1 MLLIELQ
8 INGQTVRV
16 SNEPLALEHYW
27 LPVVAS
33 CGSIKIATDRPYG
46 GYARPQYGKIEFTP
60 ELFEEVDHWPPP
72 VSIPITIKITDS
84 NETEAT
90 TIVSGT
96 AHRTKIA
103 EVGIT
108 YDVKADHFAGRFV
121 DHLYNNTISVLFS
134 GDIPI
139 ADASLSADTS
149 LADSAGA
156 PHINFTDKGDQVV
169 IDSLS
174 KVAACA
180 GHLFY
185 IDGSVAHLVD
195 MLTDN
200 GSRIITEFDYFPS
213 SYMDPVPYA
222 TFRSGD
228 TDLAGSY
235 AYGRDQQISPVFSTD
250 AAEVNK
256 GLQRIKQILESP
268 GAVLKMPITA
278 NPPKFGERITW
289 TSEAMAHE
297 LTSWIR
303 VRSLTYDFDNDQI
316 VVAGEGGLS

>member
-1 MLLIELQ
+1 MLLVELQ
-8 INGQTVRV
+8 VDGQVVRV

-27 LPVVAS
+27 LAVVAS

-72 VSIPITIKITDS
+72 VSMPITIKITDS
-84 NETEAT
+84 DEAEAA

-96 AHRTKIA
+96 AHRTQIA

-108 YDVKADHFAGRFV
+108 YDIKADHFSGRFT
-121 DHLYNNTISVLFS
+121 DHAYDDTISELFS
-134 GDIPI
+134 GNI
-139 ADASLSADTS
+139 AAADSSLSADTT
-149 LADSAGA
+149 LADPAGA
-156 PHINFTDKGDQVV
+156 PHIDYTDKGDQVV

-174 KVAACA
+174 KAAACA

-185 IDGSVAHLVD
+185 IQGSVAHLVD

-200 GSRIITEFDYFPS
+200 GSRTITEFNYFPS
-213 SYMDPVPYA
+213 SYADPVPYA
-222 TFRSGD
+222 TFRCGD
-228 TDLAGSY
+228 TGLAGSY
-235 AYGRDQQISPVFSTD
+235 AYGRDQQITPVFATD
-250 AAEVNK
+250 TAEVNK
-256 GLQRIKQILESP
+256 GLQRIKQILEAP

-289 TSEAMAHE
+289 TSEAMVHP

-303 VRSLTYDFDNDQI
+303 VRSLTYDFDNEQI